1 MAHAN
6 IRTLLTFFQITMFE
20 SDQRIIKLEKGKE
33 KPRKRDKHYETLD
46 NQIDEALVEYEVTVY

>member
-1 MAHAN
+1 
-6 IRTLLTFFQITMFE
+6 MFE